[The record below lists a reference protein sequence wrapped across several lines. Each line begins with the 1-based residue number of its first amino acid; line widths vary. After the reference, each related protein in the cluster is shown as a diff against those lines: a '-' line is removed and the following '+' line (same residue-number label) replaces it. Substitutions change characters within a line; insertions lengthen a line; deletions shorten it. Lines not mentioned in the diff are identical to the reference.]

1 VALRNQA
8 RAAAADED
16 DPLPDALSEIYV
28 VADGTSSRPNTP
40 SRPTGGRPRNGA
52 RSQPTSPVKDEHEG
66 RSVSVWSE
74 GKLVGVV
81 ALRDLLLADQNT
93 PINAIMTKPRRVGH
107 PLDNQHDAAR
117 IIAEDDL
124 LALPI
129 VDDQGGL
136 LGVVSVDDAIDVIL
150 PPAWKKRIPRVYR

>member
-1 VALRNQA
+1 M
-8 RAAAADED
+8 
-16 DPLPDALSEIYV
+16 
-28 VADGTSSRPNTP
+28 
-40 SRPTGGRPRNGA
+40 
-52 RSQPTSPVKDEHEG
+52 
-66 RSVSVWSE
+66 
-74 GKLVGVV
+74 V

-93 PINAIMTKPRRVGH
+93 PISAIMTKPRRVGH

-129 VDDQGGL
+129 VDEQGGL

>member
-1 VALRNQA
+1 
-8 RAAAADED
+8 
-16 DPLPDALSEIYV
+16 LPDALSEIYV
-28 VADGTSSRPNTP
+28 VADGKPERPKTP
-40 SRPTGGRPRNGA
+40 SRSNGGRARMGV
-52 RSQPTSPVKDEHEG
+52 RSQPMDEHEG

-74 GKLVGVV
+74 GRLVGVV

-93 PINAIMTKPRRVGH
+93 PIAAIMTKPRRVGH
-107 PLDNQHDAAR
+107 PLDDQHDAAR